1 MNESALQRRLLSDL
15 NQRRYCCAVKL
26 HPYIVGDP
34 DIVGCYYGHIFLLEC
49 KVRYNRSSKIQQHR
63 QAVWRNALAE
73 VEEAREDFDVD
84 EFLKELLK

>member
-1 MNESALQRRLLSDL
+1 MNE
-15 NQRRYCCAVKL
+15 
-26 HPYIVGDP
+26 IITGD
-34 DIVGCYYGHIFLLEC
+34 IL
-49 KVRYNRSSKIQQHR
+49 QHR